1 MGKSTSQKSGM
12 PAQAVVV
19 PPSQEPRHLRSDQF
33 KQAILDAIPEQI
45 AVLSSDG
52 RIVESNAAW
61 NRLVGTPRGA
71 MNRICENANYLGLCR
86 TAVSHDSGEM
96 RALVEGIRSILCG
109 DASAFTL
116 EYRRSNRREGDRWFV
131 ANATQ
136 LAGGG
141 AVIIHNDVTERKILE
156 RELISISEYERR
168 QIGKDLHDGLCQVL
182 GGMMLTSAV
191 IASSLKR
198 QNSPEAAEVSNLV
211 ELARDAT
218 NQARELSRSLHP
230 VDLDAQGLSAALQ
243 ELASRASTHLK
254 CTFTCEKEIELADA
268 NAALSLYRIAQE
280 SLANALRHA
289 RAQTVA
295 LSLGFRRK
303 HLILKIEDDG
313 IGISSENSAANGM
326 GIQMMRYRASAMGA
340 RLQIRRREGKGTRV
354 SCILAPVEPKT
365 KTADTHKS

>member
-1 MGKSTSQKSGM
+1 MGKSSSQKSSK
-12 PAQAVVV
+12 PAPAAIA
-19 PPSQEPRHLRSDQF
+19 SAEPRHLRSDQF

-71 MNRICENANYLGLCR
+71 MNRVPQNADYLGSCR
-86 TAVSHDSGEM
+86 ASINHDSGEM
-96 RALVEGIRSILCG
+96 RTLVEGIRSILCG
-109 DASAFTL
+109 NSSGFSL

-131 ANATQ
+131 AHVTP

-141 AVIIHNDVTERKILE
+141 AVIVHNDVTERKILE

-168 QIGKDLHDGLCQVL
+168 QIGQDLHDGLCQVL

-198 QNSPEAAEVSNLV
+198 QNSPQAEEVSNLV

-230 VDLDAQGLSAALQ
+230 VELDAHGLSAALQ
-243 ELASRASTHLK
+243 ELASRAGTHLT
-254 CTFTCEKEIELADA
+254 CTFVCEKEIELADT

-280 SLANALRHA
+280 ALANALRHA
-289 RAQTVA
+289 NAQTIA
-295 LSLGFRRK
+295 LSLGFRQR

-313 IGISSENSAANGM
+313 IGTSTRNGEGTGM

-340 RLQIRRREGKGTRV
+340 RLQIRKREGKGTRV
-354 SCILAPVEPKT
+354 SCILASVHPKIIPDST
-365 KTADTHKS
+365 RKS